1 MRVPEPNRQLDWQ
14 VTFTSDQIRDAIL
27 RYRGVDIGR
36 LLSVD
41 LSHRDP
47 PEVGH
52 VVSVKVVGQLM
63 TLDLPADRL
72 LRDHLFLKSTM
83 VSLIPW

>member
-1 MRVPEPNRQLDWQ
+1 
-14 VTFTSDQIRDAIL
+14 
-27 RYRGVDIGR
+27 
-36 LLSVD
+36 
-41 LSHRDP
+41 
-47 PEVGH
+47 
-52 VVSVKVVGQLM
+52 M